1 MSKIILKEETSSP
14 ATPATDKVIIY
25 PKTNGKIY
33 SKDDLGVE
41 TQLSN
46 AGGDVVGQSSVNAN
60 SMAVYNGTTGK
71 LLKDSLVY
79 YDSIN
84 NRVGVNTTSPCSTFD
99 THGSIGA
106 KCVVKTANYTANE
119 EFGILVDATSADVTI
134 TLPSALA
141 HEHRT
146 YLIKKID
153 NSVNNVIIEG
163 FGTETIDGELNKFLV
178 EKNDAYTIAACNGAW
193 HVLSQVNELPHAQ
206 LSSTVTQQPIV
217 TTPVLIT
224 MNQNDDLS
232 GITHSTTINSDR
244 IIIRKKTTYFIL
256 AAAQVGKTSGTTN
269 VNIDIWLRKNGV
281 DVPNSNTRAG
291 IVLSTD
297 TQVLVSQTIVD
308 MNKDDYFQIMLSVSS
323 LSQGAGIIASSPSG
337 EPAIPSI
344 IVSIYE
350 V

>member
-14 ATPATDKVIIY
+14 PTPATDKVIIY

-46 AGGDVVGQSSVNAN
+46 SGGDVVGQSSVNAD

-71 LLKDSLVY
+71 LLKDSFVY

-99 THGSIGA
+99 THGSIGS
-106 KCVVKTANYTANE
+106 KCVVKTANYTAND

-134 TLPSALA
+134 TLPSALV

-163 FGTETIDGELNKFLV
+163 FGTETIDGELNKVLV
-178 EKNDAYTIAACNGAW
+178 EKNDSYTVAACDGAW

-206 LSSTVTQQPIV
+206 ISSTVTQQPIV
-217 TTPVLIT
+217 TTPVAVT

-232 GITHSTTINSDR
+232 GITHSTTVNSDR
-244 IIIRKKTTYFIL
+244 IIIRKKTSYFIL
-256 AAAQVGKTSGTTN
+256 AAAQVGKTLGTTN

-308 MNKDDYFQIMLSVSS
+308 MNKDDYFQVMLSVST
-323 LSQGAGIIASSPSG
+323 LAQGAGIIASFPSG
-337 EPAIPSI
+337 EPTIPSI